1 LIEAFNDCL
10 DRLNAGESLADCL
23 DRYPAWADQLRP
35 LLESGQSVRRAQAG
49 AAEVHAARLRA
60 QRRFERELAR
70 PAARRIWQRPLTL
83 AASLVLVLLIVASG
97 GYVAS
102 QLIIEPV
109 TPTPTLVTLTPSLPS
124 PTATLTAT
132 ATVSAT
138 VTLTESPTP
147 TTTDT
152 ASPTPSPTVMPRRT
166 QPSTVPPTSPPTVSV
181 NPTVCQPS
189 PPAGWIEYR
198 VQGGD
203 TLSGL
208 AAATGT
214 TQAEL
219 RAVNCLD
226 GDLIVADTPLFLPY
240 TPARQTATQAAPPPA
255 GGPDNAGSGSGN
267 ADPGGSNAGSGS
279 DNSGP
284 SSTAGPG
291 SGDDS
296 PSDRDDD
303 HLDDDHGADDSS
315 DDDHSDD

>member
-1 LIEAFNDCL
+1 MADPALIEAFNDCL

-35 LLESGQSVRRAQAG
+35 LLESGQSVRRAQVG
-49 AAEVHAARLRA
+49 VAEVQAARLRA
-60 QRRFERELAR
+60 QLRFERELAR

-97 GYVAS
+97 GYAVS

-109 TPTPTLVTLTPSLPS
+109 TPTPTLVTLTPSL
-124 PTATLTAT
+124 TTTLTAT
-132 ATVSAT
+132 
-138 VTLTESPTP
+138 PTP
-147 TTTDT
+147 TGTVTRT
-152 ASPTPSPTVMPRRT
+152 ASPTPSPTVMSSLT
-166 QPSTVPPTSPPTVSV
+166 QPPTVTV

-189 PPAGWIEYR
+189 PPDGWVEYR

-208 AAATGT
+208 AAATGI

-226 GDLIVADTPLFLPY
+226 GELIVVGTPLFLPY
-240 TPARQTATQAAPPPA
+240 TPVRQTATQAAPPPT
-255 GGPDNAGSGSGN
+255 GGPDNAGSGGGN
-267 ADPGGSNAGSGS
+267 ADPGGSNSGSGS

-284 SSTAGPG
+284 SSNAGPG

-296 PSDRDDD
+296 PSDHDDD
-303 HLDDDHGADDSS
+303 HLDDDHGVDDPS
-315 DDDHSDD
+315 DDDHSDDD